1 MSDYALVVR
10 VIADTKPSKRFDVE
24 RTLRERI
31 SRGLAED
38 GIKVPLPPAGTRQQV
53 NDPGAGL

>member
-1 MSDYALVVR
+1 
-10 VIADTKPSKRFDVE
+10 VE

-38 GIKVPLPPAGTRQQV
+38 GIKVPLPPAATARPM